1 MLLLVLFGGVAL
13 VLSAIGIYGALA
25 FSVVEAG
32 RELAIRRALGAS
44 SRTILA
50 LVLGRGL
57 VSAGLGIV
65 AGVVAAAALSRYLR
79 SQLFGVSPFDVSV
92 TTAVA
97 AILFLVSV
105 AACLV
110 PALRAMRL
118 QPVAELRQT

>member
-1 MLLLVLFGGVAL
+1 M
-13 VLSAIGIYGALA
+13 SAC
-25 FSVVEAG
+25 
-32 RELAIRRALGAS
+32 
-44 SRTILA
+44 
-50 LVLGRGL
+50 
-57 VSAGLGIV
+57 LGIA

-97 AILFLVSV
+97 GILFLVSV